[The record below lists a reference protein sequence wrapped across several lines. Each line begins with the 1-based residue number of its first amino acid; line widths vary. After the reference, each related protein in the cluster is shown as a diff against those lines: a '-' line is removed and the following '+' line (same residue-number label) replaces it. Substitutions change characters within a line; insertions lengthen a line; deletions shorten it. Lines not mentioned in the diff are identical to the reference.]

1 MAVSVKSLK
10 VYYQTLRGQVQ
21 AVDNVSFDIKE
32 HEILG
37 MAGESGCGKS
47 TFSNSLVLLKPPMKH
62 VGGQVELD
70 GETLPLSDFKKMN
83 RFRYTKVSIIP
94 QYAMNALN
102 PTRKIGRMIAELLE
116 SRGMSIARVSKEL
129 DRRLKLV
136 NLDRAVMK
144 MYPFELSG
152 GMRQR
157 TVMVIATLLN
167 PSLLLAD
174 EITSALDVS
183 TQKAVAKM
191 LVQFRDNNLVKS
203 VVFVTHDISILY
215 QIADSILI
223 MYAGKIVEIASTESI
238 TREPLHPYTRLLISS
253 LPDVGVKYTDRRLA
267 GIKGRPPSLL
277 NPLPGCRF
285 KERCPVRFDKCD
297 EEPPLEK
304 ISEQHQVACW
314 REVKVDG

>member
-1 MAVSVKSLK
+1 MAVLVKNLK
-10 VYYQTLRGQVQ
+10 VYYKTLRGEIQ
-21 AVDNVSFDIKE
+21 AVDDVSFDIKD

-47 TFSNSLVLLKPPMKH
+47 TFSNSLVLLKPPMKYA
-62 VGGQVELD
+62 GGKVELD
-70 GETLPLSDFKKMN
+70 GENLPLADFRKMN
-83 RFRYTKVSIIP
+83 RFRYKKVSIIP

-102 PTRKIGRMIAELLE
+102 PTRKIGRMITELIE
-116 SRGMSIARVSKEL
+116 SRGISFSKVKQEL

-136 NLDRAVMK
+136 NLDKSVMR

-157 TVMVIATLLN
+157 AVMVIATLLN

-191 LVQFRDNNLVKS
+191 LVQFRDMDLVKS
-203 VVFVTHDISILY
+203 VVFITHDISILY

-223 MYAGKIVEIASTESI
+223 MYAGKAVEIAPTTTI
-238 TREPLHPYTRLLISS
+238 TRDPVHPYTRLLISS

-277 NPLPGCRF
+277 NPAPGCRF
-285 KERCPVRFDKCD
+285 KERCPVRFEKCD
-297 EEPPLEK
+297 KEPPLVEV
-304 ISEQHQVACW
+304 SENHHVACW
-314 REVKVDG
+314 WEVRDDG